1 MPEEFVHAVGQHF
14 GQLHVQAGFTAV
26 RSSCGLSLGLALS
39 WGSSLMPVPS
49 PTLEARLSFG
59 ALLS

>member
-1 MPEEFVHAVGQHF
+1 MSEEFVHAVGQHF
-14 GQLHVQAGFTAV
+14 GQPHVQAGFTDM

-39 WGSSLMPVPS
+39 WGSSLMLVPS
-49 PTLEARLSFG
+49 STLEARLSFG

>member
-1 MPEEFVHAVGQHF
+1 MHAVGQHF
-14 GQLHVQAGFTAV
+14 GQLHVQAGFTDM

-39 WGSSLMPVPS
+39 WGSSLMLVPS